1 MDALLDI
8 KPGLV
13 FWSLVNFSI
22 FLFLLIK
29 FGAKPIANAL
39 KAREDK
45 INNAIAQA
53 EEANKR
59 AEELLKQSQE
69 KLDTA
74 QAEVNDIL
82 NRGREQAELQV
93 RRAAEEAEKV
103 RRAKIDEAAKEIQRN
118 KDAAIQELRKEVAS
132 LVVSATEKILDE
144 KLDKEK
150 DYKLISN
157 YIDKLPKN

>member
-45 INNAIAQA
+45 INNAISQA
-53 EEANKR
+53 EAANNR

-82 NRGREQAELQV
+82 NRGREQADLQI
-93 RRAAEEAEKV
+93 RRAAEETEKV
-103 RRAKIDEAAKEIQRN
+103 KRTKIDEAAKEIQRN
-118 KDAAIQELRKEVAS
+118 KDAAIQELRIEVAS

-144 KLDKEK
+144 KLDKDK